1 MTEYTPSTVPD
12 PAASS
17 NGSSRLFLTGFMGAG
32 KSTVGPLVAD
42 RLGYTFIDLD
52 EAIADRAEQPIA
64 ALFETGEDA
73 FRALESTLLREVSQQ
88 EEVVVATGGGALA
101 SEPNLGVAQR
111 AGVVVYLRVSVDAL
125 AHRLAGT
132 ATERPLLQDGAGH
145 PLQGDALRERI
156 QALLDQRRLRYEQAD
171 VIADAERTPEAVASA
186 IVKSLRAE
194 S

>member
-1 MTEYTPSTVPD
+1 
-12 PAASS
+12 
-17 NGSSRLFLTGFMGAG
+17 MGAG

-52 EAIADRAEQPIA
+52 EAITDRAGQPIA

-73 FRALESTLLREVSQQ
+73 FRALEGTLLREVSQQ

-101 SEPNLGVAQR
+101 SETNLSVAQR

-125 AHRLAGT
+125 AQRLADT

-145 PLQGDALRERI
+145 PLQDDALRERI
-156 QALLDQRRLRYEQAD
+156 RALLDQRKLRYEQAG
-171 VIADAERTPEAVASA
+171 VIVDAEQPPEAVASA
-186 IVKSLRAE
+186 IVKSLKAE